1 MWRSWSLKQ
10 DIKDLVGQLIG
21 FKGDFN
27 NGGSKLYIKQP
38 KPLRFD
44 YLIYHIDKE
53 DIDKTCA
60 SHKTLCIKARRKE

>member
-27 NGGSKLYIKQP
+27 NRGSKLYIKQP
-38 KPLRFD
+38 KPSRFD
-44 YLIYHIDKE
+44 YLIYHIDNE